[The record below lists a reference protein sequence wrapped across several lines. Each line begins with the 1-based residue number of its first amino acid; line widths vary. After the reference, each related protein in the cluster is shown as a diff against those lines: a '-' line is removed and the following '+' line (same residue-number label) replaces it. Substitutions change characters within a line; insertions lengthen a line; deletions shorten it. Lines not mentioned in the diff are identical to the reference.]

1 LANEKK
7 KNQVMNVF
15 YQNTLR
21 LYRKDSVFAALAN
34 TLKADSLFGKENKL
48 ASKFALL
55 NAMCRGSL
63 NGKEDYIASL
73 KGVQT
78 KHAKTSEA
86 EYATMLLEELQ
97 NAKKP
102 KNVKAQDTNIEAATF
117 AYTPEAE
124 HYAVI
129 WIKDEGAT
137 DRLTDYRTTATDYN
151 TKYYNVRNLKVAA
164 LTPDLTTGLLI
175 IRRFDDAIVAQ
186 TYVKAMKNR
195 TEEFFGEKKIT
206 YSGMAVSSQNYV
218 LLLKGKALADYETFY
233 KQNYK

>member
-7 KNQVMNVF
+7 KSQVLNVF

-34 TLKADSLFGKENKL
+34 TLKSDSLFGKDNKL
-48 ASKFALL
+48 APKFTLL

-63 NGKEDYIASL
+63 NGKDDYIASL

-78 KHAKTSEA
+78 KFPKTSESD
-86 EYATMLLEELQ
+86 YAAMLLEELQ

-102 KNVKAQDTNIEAATF
+102 KAAKQDTNIETAAF

-151 TKYYNVRNLKVAA
+151 TKYYNVKNLKVAA
-164 LTPDLTTGLLI
+164 LTPDLTTALLI

-186 TYVKAMKNR
+186 TYVKAMKNK
-195 TEEFFGEKKIT
+195 TEEYFGEKKIV

-218 LLLKGKALADYETFY
+218 LLLKGKALADYEDFY
-233 KQNYK
+233 KKNYK